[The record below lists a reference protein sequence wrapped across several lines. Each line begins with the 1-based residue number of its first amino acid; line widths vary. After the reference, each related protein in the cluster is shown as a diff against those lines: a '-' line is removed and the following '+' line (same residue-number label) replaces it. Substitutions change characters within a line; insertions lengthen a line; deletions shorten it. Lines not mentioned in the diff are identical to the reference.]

1 MKIIYILFAVVT
13 GTLLTTLLA
22 CSKQQHDFLYED
34 NMLAVTVK
42 GYNASN
48 ETLAVKLDTF
58 AVTDVPP
65 GQFDATKGCIVPVGQ
80 STLQLSIT
88 ETGTGK
94 PVMNKVL
101 KKEDSPANIEFFYF
115 NGQVSKMPEIPAFE
129 NDKIKISYLFTPT
142 VTKYAEPVDIVLGK
156 YYFTPK
162 VFEEITRIKN
172 VKPNEFS
179 TPVTISTFPTTGQ
192 VYNGQPTAVLFLVY
206 IYKAGTNEFYTAGSG
221 YTWHAT
227 ATTAPKP
234 AASTAA
240 SRVYIFEEA
249 PVGNSMRFAKKL
261 EL

>member
-1 MKIIYILFAVVT
+1 MKTIHIFFAVLT
-13 GTLLTTLLA
+13 GTFLTTLLA
-22 CSKQQHDFLYED
+22 CNKKEQDFLYED

-42 GYNASN
+42 GYNGSD
-48 ETLAVKLDTF
+48 ETLTVKLDTF
-58 AVTDVPP
+58 EVTTASP
-65 GQFDATKGCIVPVGQ
+65 GKFDATKGCVIPVNKPA
-80 STLQLSIT
+80 LNLNIT

-94 PVMNKVL
+94 TVMSKAL
-101 KKEDSPANIEFFYF
+101 KKEDSPATIEFFYF

-129 NDKIKISYLFTPT
+129 DGKIKISYLFTPT

-179 TPVTISTFPTTGQ
+179 SPVSISTFSTTGQ

-206 IYKAGTNEFYTAGSG
+206 IYKAGTNEFYTEGSA

-234 AASTAA
+234 AASTAS

-249 PVGNSMRFAKKL
+249 PVGNSMRFTKKL